1 MRAGPQ
7 LWGEAE
13 EGAEGRRH
21 ACRPRPLRNAIAP
34 PRRQCGQL
42 TEGRR
47 WPHVLGSCGTYS
59 PSHPCPG
66 TSLFWAPITPYLQR
80 DLGSGIAKT
89 FWPLHLRLREL
100 LANHR
105 VSDFNQR
112 CRLFRGITGAQENN
126 CGSVFVNRVL
136 GWGQG
141 T

>member
-1 MRAGPQ
+1 MQARQQTKAPEECHRSTTTAVWSADRGEEVASRAWKLWHLLSVSSLSRDFPFLGPYN
-7 LWGEAE
+7 
-13 EGAEGRRH
+13 
-21 ACRPRPLRNAIAP
+21 PL
-34 PRRQCGQL
+34 L
-42 TEGRR
+42 TE
-47 WPHVLGSCGTYS
+47 
-59 PSHPCPG
+59 
-66 TSLFWAPITPYLQR
+66 R

-126 CGSVFVNRVL
+126 CGSVFVNGVL